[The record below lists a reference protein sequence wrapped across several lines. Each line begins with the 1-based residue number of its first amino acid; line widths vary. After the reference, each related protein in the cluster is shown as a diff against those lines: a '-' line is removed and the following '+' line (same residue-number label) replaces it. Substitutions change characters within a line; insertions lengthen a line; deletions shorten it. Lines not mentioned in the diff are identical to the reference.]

1 MERQGCPWPE
11 VAPEYIGKMRLRW
24 TSFGVLL
31 LLYAFA
37 VVAGA
42 QAQGNTIVLKNGRR
56 ISALSVSRDG
66 DKVRYET
73 AAGTLTLPSTIV
85 DHVES
90 GGLPTIPGETLGGKL
105 SLRPPDAATNDPAL
119 SAGKNE
125 VEARL
130 LGTGEVD
137 RGYVAALENEAR
149 SGGEPASSNA
159 ALAHHL
165 AAQLETA
172 RGEMELALADEQQA
186 VRFAPR
192 QPVFLANLA
201 YLHLRRSEFTQS
213 LDYLEKARLAA
224 PNDPDVA
231 KLTGW
236 AYYGLNKLD
245 QAVTEWQRALGLRP
259 DAETEAALKKAL
271 RDREEEA
278 QYKENESAHFTL
290 RYSGAAEPVLARDVL
305 RTLERHFA
313 AIESELGYAPPDPIG
328 VVLYTQQAFADI
340 TQAPAWVGAL
350 NDGRIRVPVQGL
362 GSVTPELSRVLRHE
376 LTHSFVQQKG
386 RGRAPAWIQEGLA
399 QWVEGKRSDGTA
411 AALARMAAGSPA
423 GVAAHFEGD
432 WMKMPNEAA
441 AAAYAWALANVE
453 CILHSGGMT
462 DMQRILDRLAAG
474 EAPEAAVRAV
484 TRDDYAALTTDTL
497 EYLRQTYGN

>member
-1 MERQGCPWPE
+1 
-11 VAPEYIGKMRLRW
+11 MRLRW
-24 TSFGVLL
+24 TGFGMLL
-31 LLYAFA
+31 LLSGFVA
-37 VVAGA
+37 VPEVV
-42 QAQGNTIVLKNGRR
+42 AQGNTIVLKNGRR
-56 ISALSVSRDG
+56 ISALSVTRDG

-73 AAGTLTLPSTIV
+73 SAGTLTLPGAIV

-90 GGLPTIPGETLGGKL
+90 GGSPTIPGETLSGKL
-105 SLRPPDAATNDPAL
+105 SLQPPEAAASGPAL
-119 SAGKNE
+119 AEGKSE
-125 VEARL
+125 IEARL

-137 RGYVAALENEAR
+137 RAYVAALENGAR
-149 SGGEPASSNA
+149 SGGEQPSLKA
-159 ALAHHL
+159 ALAHHI
-165 AAQLETA
+165 AAQLEA
-172 RGEMELALADEQQA
+172 AHGEMELALADEQQA
-186 VRFAPR
+186 VRFAPH
-192 QPVFLANLA
+192 QPVFLTNLA
-201 YLHLRRSEFTQS
+201 YLHLRRSEYTQS
-213 LDYLEKARLAA
+213 LDYLEQARQAA
-224 PNDPDVA
+224 PSDPDVA

-245 QAVTEWQRALGLRP
+245 QAVAEWQRALALRP

-278 QYKENESAHFTL
+278 QYKENESTHFTL
-290 RYSGAAEPVLARDVL
+290 RYSGAAEPVLARGVL

-313 AIESELGYAPPDPIG
+313 AIESELSYAPPDPVG

-362 GSVTPELSRVLRHE
+362 SSVTPELSRVLRHE
-376 LTHSFVQQKG
+376 LTHSFIQQKSH
-386 RGRAPAWIQEGLA
+386 GRAPAWIQEGLA

-411 AALARMAAGSPA
+411 AALARMAASSPE

-453 CILHSGGMT
+453 CVLHAGGMT
-462 DMQRILDRLAAG
+462 DMQRIMDRLAAG
-474 EAPEAAVRAV
+474 EAPEAAIKAV
-484 TRDDYAALTTDTL
+484 TRDDYAALTADTL
-497 EYLRQTYGN
+497 EYLRKAYGN

>member
-1 MERQGCPWPE
+1 
-11 VAPEYIGKMRLRW
+11 LL
-24 TSFGVLL
+24 SLSVLL
-31 LLYAFA
+31 TAPAAL
-37 VVAGA
+37 
-42 QAQGNTIVLKNGRR
+42 AQGNTIVLKNGRR
-56 ISALSVSRDG
+56 ISALSVTRDG

-73 AAGTLTLPSTIV
+73 SAGTLSLPSAMV

-90 GGLPTIPGETLGGKL
+90 GGLPTAPGETPSGQLT
-105 SLRPPDAATNDPAL
+105 LRPPDAAAGDLAL
-119 SAGKNE
+119 AAGRSE
-125 VEARL
+125 IEARL

-137 RGYVAALENEAR
+137 RGYVATLENEAR
-149 SGGEPASSNA
+149 SGGQQASSNA
-159 ALAHHL
+159 ALAHHI

-172 RGEMELALADEQQA
+172 HGEMELALADEQQA

-192 QPVFLANLA
+192 QPLFLTNLA
-201 YLHLRRSEFTQS
+201 YLHLRRSEYTQS
-213 LDYLEKARLAA
+213 LDYLQKARQAA

-245 QAVTEWQRALGLRP
+245 QAATEWQRALTLRP
-259 DAETEAALKKAL
+259 DAETEAALKKVL

-313 AIESELGYAPPDPIG
+313 AIESELSYAPPDPIG

-362 GSVTPELSRVLRHE
+362 SGVTPELSRVLRHE
-376 LTHSFVQQKG
+376 LTHSFVQQKA

-399 QWVEGKRSDGTA
+399 QWVEGKRSDLTA
-411 AALARMAAGSPA
+411 TALLRMAAGSPE
-423 GVAAHFEGD
+423 GVAAHFEGE
-432 WMKMPNEAA
+432 WMKMPNDAA

-453 CILHSGGMT
+453 WILHSGGMT

-474 EAPEAAVRAV
+474 EAPEAATRAV
-484 TRDDYAALTTDTL
+484 TRDDYAALTLDTL
-497 EYLRQTYGN
+497 EYLHKTYGN

>member
-1 MERQGCPWPE
+1 
-11 VAPEYIGKMRLRW
+11 MRFAW
-24 TSFGVLL
+24 TAFGIQLL
-31 LLYAFA
+31 LCCFA
-37 VVAGA
+37 AVPEMLA
-42 QAQGNTIVLKNGRR
+42 QANTIVLKNGRR
-56 ISALSVSRDG
+56 ISALSVTRDG

-73 AAGTLTLPSTIV
+73 SAGTLTLPGAIV

-90 GGLPTIPGETLGGKL
+90 GGLPTIPGETPGGNL
-105 SLRPPDAATNDPAL
+105 ALRAPEEAASGPAL
-119 SAGKNE
+119 AAGKSE
-125 VEARL
+125 IEARL

-137 RGYVAALENEAR
+137 RVYVAALENEAR
-149 SGGEPASSNA
+149 SGGEQASLHA
-159 ALAHHL
+159 ALAHHM
-165 AAQLETA
+165 AAQLEA
-172 RGEMELALADEQQA
+172 AHGEMDLALADERQA

-201 YLHLRRSEFTQS
+201 YLHLRRSEYTQS
-213 LDYLEKARLAA
+213 LDYLERARQAA

-245 QAVTEWQRALGLRP
+245 QAVAEWQRALRLRP

-278 QYKENESAHFTL
+278 QYQENESAHFTL
-290 RYSGAAEPVLARDVL
+290 RYNGAAEPLLARDVL

-313 AIESELGYAPPDPIG
+313 AIESELSYAPPDPIG

-362 GSVTPELSRVLRHE
+362 SSVTPELSRVLRHE
-376 LTHSFVQQKG
+376 LTHSFVQQKA

-411 AALARMAAGSPA
+411 AALARMAASSPEE
-423 GVAAHFEGD
+423 VSAHFTGD
-432 WMKMPNEAA
+432 WMKMPNETA

-453 CILHSGGMT
+453 CVVHAGGMT
-462 DMQRILDRLAAG
+462 DMQRIMERLAAG
-474 EAPEAAVRAV
+474 EAPETAVKAV
-484 TRDDYAALTTDTL
+484 TRDDYPALTADTL
-497 EYLRQTYGN
+497 EYLRKTYGN